1 MKKLT
6 LLFSIM
12 FIVNIMF
19 SQNTITGKITDKN
32 GVSIFGVTVVEKGT
46 NNGVISDFDGKYS
59 LKTTNNNP
67 ILLFSFIGYLKLE
80 IPVKGKSEINVVMQ
94 RKEEKLDEVVI
105 LGYSN
110 KTRKEISS
118 SVSVLKQDELKGV
131 TTKDLGK
138 MLQGKVSGVQV
149 VNSSGAPGAEAQIR
163 IRGVSTIKPG
173 NQQPLT
179 VVDGIIGGSYD
190 PNDIAS
196 VTILKGAGATGLYGA
211 RANKGVIIITTK
223 TAHQDKPYFEFKMSS
238 GGRVADQ
245 GNLKMMD
252 GSEFYNTTKELYRN
266 PTTHQID
273 VIKFYRD
280 FPKELSTR
288 NYNWVDNVFKPAL
301 IQNYYL
307 SANGRKGGFSYYMS
321 GTYYNAGGTFMKTN
335 YNKGNVRV
343 NTKYQFS
350 KKVSVN
356 NNINISNSYGSSYDY
371 MSMYYT
377 YLNVPWDNPYDSTGA
392 PQYVDGK
399 THGWWSRD
407 HINPIHTIQNSD
419 HNYSGVSIDYD
430 MTFNWKIAKWLSFNS
445 ANRLSYSTN
454 KSHNFVSPIAAG
466 TYHGKGFVSE
476 RQDNWKGFISTN
488 LLKFNFQIKKHSI
501 DGLAGVEVDNGYSN
515 YMSVQGKGLPVGFS
529 VPSVAS
535 SELAI
540 AGANSTEV
548 FKSAIS
554 QLNYNYD
561 KKYFVTAS
569 FRADA
574 TSNFPPNSRVAYF
587 PSVAASWLVTNM
599 EFMKAIPTIN
609 LLKLRASYGI
619 TGDPDIGASRYM
631 GLFSLTTQYNNY
643 PAAFP
648 SQLQNYNLTWESTNE
663 TNVGIDLG
671 LFNRL
676 SFTVDAYNNITNNLL
691 VLASQPL
698 SQGFQYRWENIGNVT
713 NKGIDI
719 ALEDQII
726 KRKDFRWLLN
736 ITYST
741 NKNTLNGLNK
751 PIVKTVGG
759 ISQIYRNGGELYT
772 FLLPKWLGVDPQ
784 TGGPL
789 WEKVT
794 KDANGNI
801 TKREPTGNYSEAI
814 PQEVGHALPDFQGGF
829 GTTIHYKNLELA
841 ANFTY
846 TYGNDVY
853 NFIEQFMNSDGHEP
867 YYNYMEPAS
876 DWSRWAKP
884 GDIATEPS
892 MQNNNLST
900 QNSSRYLEK
909 GNFLKLNSIV
919 LTYQFPQKIV
929 KAMRL
934 RGFILSV
941 NANNIWTWTKYW
953 GQNPEATLTNSDWSM
968 PGVNDFRYPNNK
980 QLLLNI
986 QVQF

>member
-1 MKKLT
+1 MKKFL
-6 LLFSIM
+6 LIMVGLFLFSTGY
-12 FIVNIMF
+12 
-19 SQNTITGKITDKN
+19 SQITGKVFDEN
-32 GVSIFGVTVVEKGT
+32 GKPMPGATILVKGT
-46 NNGVISDFDGKYS
+46 AHGTTTNLNGQYS
-59 LKTTNNNP
+59 LDAKTGDV
-67 ILLFSFIGYLKLE
+67 LVFSYLGYEEQEITIKAKKIINVYLK
-80 IPVKGKSEINVVMQ
+80 PKINNMNEVVVM
-94 RKEEKLDEVVI
+94 
-105 LGYSN
+105 GYSN
-110 KTRKEISS
+110 KTKTEISS
-118 SVSVLKQDELKGV
+118 AVSVVKPSELKGI
-131 TTKDLGK
+131 TTNDLGE
-138 MLQGKVSGVQV
+138 MLQGKVAGVQV
-149 VNSSGAPGAEAQIR
+149 VNSSGEPGAEAQIR

-173 NQQPLT
+173 NQQPLV
-179 VVDGIIGGSYD
+179 VVDGIIGGDYD

-211 RANKGVIIITTK
+211 RANKGVMIITTK
-223 TAHQDKPYFEFKMSS
+223 TAQQSTPHFEFKSS
-238 GGRVADQ
+238 IGGRIADQ
-245 GNLKMMD
+245 GHLKMMN
-252 GSEFYNTTKELYRN
+252 GLEFYNTTKELYRN
-266 PTTHQID
+266 PKTHQID
-273 VIKFYRD
+273 IIKFYRD

-288 NYNWVDNVFKPAL
+288 NYNWLDDVFKPAL

-307 SANGRKGGFSYYMS
+307 SANGRKGGFSYYLS
-321 GTYYNAGGTFMKTN
+321 GTYYDAGGTFLKTN
-335 YNKGNVRV
+335 YKKGNLRV
-343 NTKYQFS
+343 NTDYRFS
-350 KKVSVN
+350 KKVSLK

-377 YLNVPWDNPYDSTGA
+377 YLNLPWDNPYDSTGA
-392 PQYVDGK
+392 PRYVDGK
-399 THGWWSRD
+399 TQGWWSRD
-407 HINPIHTIQNSD
+407 HINPIHTIENSD

-430 MTFNWKIAKWLSFNS
+430 MVFNWKIAKWLSFNS
-445 ANRLSYSTN
+445 ANRLSYSTS
-454 KSHNFVSPIAAG
+454 KSHNYVSPVAAG
-466 TYHGKGFVSE
+466 TYHGKGFISE
-476 RQDNWKGFISTN
+476 RQDNWKGFITTN
-488 LLKFNFQIKKHSI
+488 LLKFNFQIKKHTI
-501 DGLAGVEVDNGYSN
+501 DGLAGFEVDNGYSN
-515 YMSVQGKGLPVGFS
+515 YISVQGKGLPVGFS

-540 AGANSTEV
+540 AGANSTEIFRSV
-548 FKSAIS
+548 IS

-574 TSNFPPNSRVAYF
+574 TSNFPPDNRTAYF
-587 PSVAASWLVTNM
+587 PSIAASWLVSNM
-599 EFMKAIPTIN
+599 SFMESVPAIN
-609 LLKLRASYGI
+609 LLKLRLSYGI

-663 TNVGIDLG
+663 INMGIDMG

-713 NKGIDI
+713 NKGID
-719 ALEDQII
+719 LSLKGQII
-726 KRKDFRWLLN
+726 KKKDFGWMLGV
-736 ITYST
+736 TFST

-772 FLLPKWLGVDPQ
+772 FLLPKWLGVDSQ

-801 TKREPTGNYSEAI
+801 IKREPTGNYSEAT

-829 GTTIHYKNLELA
+829 RTVFRYKKLELTA
-841 ANFTY
+841 DFAY

-853 NFIEQFMNSDGHEP
+853 NYIEQFMNSDGHEP
-867 YYNYMEPAS
+867 YYDYMVPAPW
-876 DWSRWAKP
+876 WSRWTKP
-884 GDIATEPS
+884 GDNATDPS

-900 QNSSRYLEK
+900 ENSSRYLEK
-909 GNFLKLNSIV
+909 GNFLKLNNVMI
-919 LTYQFPQKIV
+919 TYHFPQRIV

-934 RGFILSV
+934 RGLILSL
-941 NANNIWTWTKYW
+941 NANNIWTWTNYW

-980 QLLLNI
+980 QVVLNV